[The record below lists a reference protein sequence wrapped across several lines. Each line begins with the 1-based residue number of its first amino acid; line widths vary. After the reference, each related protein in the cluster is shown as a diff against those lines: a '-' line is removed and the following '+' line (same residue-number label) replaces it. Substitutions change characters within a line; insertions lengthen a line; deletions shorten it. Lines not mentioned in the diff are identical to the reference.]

1 MFWLK
6 GRKSIMAK
14 MFRRIQYNSP
24 VVLTFTLMALGSYA
38 LGLITNRHTTS
49 LLFSNYRTSYLD
61 PLQYVRLFTHVL
73 GHANWMHFAG
83 NFIVI
88 LIIGP
93 MLEEKYGSKNLT
105 KMILL
110 TAFVTGL
117 IHTLFSNTVLLGA
130 SGIVYMFIILSSF
143 TNTEAGRIPLTLII
157 VFFIFVGRE
166 VFSGV
171 TAQDNIS
178 QISHILGGICG
189 VMFAF
194 RKSRARKNIL

>member
-1 MFWLK
+1 
-6 GRKSIMAK
+6 MAK

-61 PLQYVRLFTHVL
+61 PLQYIRLFTHVL

-93 MLEEKYGSKNLT
+93 VLEEKYGSKNLT
-105 KMILL
+105 KMILI
-110 TAFVTGL
+110 TALVTGI

-194 RKSRARKNIL
+194 RKSSARKNIL

>member
-1 MFWLK
+1 MPRMLK
-6 GRKSIMAK
+6 
-14 MFRRIQYNSP
+14 RIQYNSP
-24 VVLTFTLMALGSYA
+24 VVLTFTLLALGSYV
-38 LGLITNRHTTS
+38 LGIITNKFTTS
-49 LLFSNYRTSYLD
+49 LLFSNYRTSFLD
-61 PLQYVRLFTHVL
+61 PLQYLRLFTHVL
-73 GHANWMHFAG
+73 GHSNWMHFAG

-93 MLEEKYGSKNLT
+93 MLEEKYGSKKLT
-105 KMILL
+105 EMIIV
-110 TAFVTGL
+110 TALVTGL

-130 SGIVYMFIILSSF
+130 SGVVYMFIILSSF

-171 TAQDNIS
+171 TTQDNVS
-178 QISHILGGICG
+178 QISHILGGGCG

-194 RKSRARKNIL
+194 RKSNTRMKQP

>member
-1 MFWLK
+1 MSKIF
-6 GRKSIMAK
+6 RK
-14 MFRRIQYNSP
+14 IQYNSP
-24 VVLTFTLMALGSYA
+24 VVLTFTLMALVSYG
-38 LGLITNRHTTS
+38 LGLITNKGTTS

-171 TAQDNIS
+171 TTQDNIS
-178 QISHILGGICG
+178 QISHILGGVCG

-194 RKSRARKNIL
+194 RKSNVKKNIL